1 MHFSVNYSQYIIPKA
16 NNKSR
21 TDIFVVSTL
30 HPYLGH
36 NFGTLCQ
43 HPVYGWLF
51 SRLYSRLSLSSL
63 LILWLF
69 QEYLLLYQFL
79 WRERRAVPHPS
90 AVCSG
95 PALMELNLSWGHNVT
110 LTHNCQTNAL
120 ICQNSVSGKI
130 IHNSSIP
137 LSVCMCCWNV
147 LWFLAWL
154 GLCRNTQCCHCLDSI
169 KCKRTLSNFGQHFT
183 VFDYPIFL
191 LIWGWWSCMCKNLKF
206 DTVSLFWR
214 S

>member
-1 MHFSVNYSQYIIPKA
+1 MNYSQYIIPKA

-51 SRLYSRLSLSSL
+51 SRLDLLSSL
-63 LILWLF
+63 PHISSHSVAFPGIPPAISISLAY
-69 QEYLLLYQFL
+69 EG
-79 WRERRAVPHPS
+79 RAVPHPS

-95 PALMELNLSWGHNVT
+95 PALIELNLSSGHKVT

-154 GLCRNTQCCHCLDSI
+154 ALCRNTQRCHCLDPI
-169 KCKRTLSNFGQHFT
+169 KCKRT
-183 VFDYPIFL
+183 
-191 LIWGWWSCMCKNLKF
+191 
-206 DTVSLFWR
+206 
-214 S
+214 